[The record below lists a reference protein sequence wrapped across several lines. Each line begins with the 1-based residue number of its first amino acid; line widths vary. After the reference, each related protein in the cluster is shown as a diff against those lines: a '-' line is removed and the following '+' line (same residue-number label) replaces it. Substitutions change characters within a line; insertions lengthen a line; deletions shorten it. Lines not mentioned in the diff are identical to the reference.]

1 MKWTSVRLTL
11 NFFQQFELI
20 VIISDDDTIF
30 TSFSTNDYWLDSTLV
45 NDDYDDMDISKD
57 FTVPFDDFKSLDFG
71 RIGGGSWA
79 SARARRTR

>member
-20 VIISDDDTIF
+20 VIISDNDTIF

-45 NDDYDDMDISKD
+45 NDDYDDIDISED
-57 FTVPFDDFKSLDFG
+57 FTVPFDDFKSLEFS
-71 RIGGGSWA
+71 RFCGGSWA

>member
-1 MKWTSVRLTL
+1 M
-11 NFFQQFELI
+11 
-20 VIISDDDTIF
+20 TIPDNDSTF
-30 TSFSTNDYWLDSTLV
+30 TSIPTNDYWSDSDSTLV
-45 NDDYDDMDISKD
+45 NDDYDDMDISED